1 MSNRELYNVLDK
13 LKEIAESNDSE
24 DVAAA
29 IEQLDAY
36 SFKGRLAEMEKAN
49 SGKVLK
55 ENCSSVLS
63 DEEIQIVHQFLRNE
77 IDELPGDMEAKLVDF
92 YADEI
97 PYGWLNGD
105 DGTPQDWLFNKLD
118 MEYGDEVFG
127 EGEKVD
133 YDEKDIDDFFGG
145 PDSTK
150 VNEEDP
156 WCLGETP
163 GDDDDQYCATC
174 GNTGERLD
182 QTGEPCP
189 NCADDIS
196 DKYQQSDDISYY
208 ADDDPENIDRDHQW
222 PGKEEDEVSALK
234 RITDRVA
241 QRNGGQEVEEAV
253 NPVDVKDAMKHLY
266 QLLQSGLDPE
276 TKEAVQNA
284 YIELKQKAAQ
294 EGGQA

>member
-63 DEEIQIVHQFLRNE
+63 DEEIQIVHRFLRNE

-163 GDDDDQYCATC
+163 GDDDDQYCAVC
-174 GNTGERLD
+174 GNTGQRLD
-182 QTGEPCP
+182 QADTPCP
-189 NCADDIS
+189 NCADDNP
-196 DKYQQSDDISYY
+196 YGTEGNGYDDY
-208 ADDDPENIDRDHQW
+208 RLDHD
-222 PGKEEDEVSALK
+222 EDEVSALK
-234 RITDRVA
+234 RVTDRVA
-241 QRNGGQEVEEAV
+241 ERNGGDQEVEEAV
-253 NPVDVKDAMKHLY
+253 NPVDIKDALKHLY